1 MRISFEEAIRKNYVA
16 IIEGNDIEKLKCNDK
31 RNRFR
36 IDNIKSKV
44 PMCFN
49 KINTTIHREL
59 DSLEYIEFWKGI
71 KIYRIID

>member
-1 MRISFEEAIRKNYVA
+1 MKVSFEEAIRKNYVVT
-16 IIEGNDIEKLKCNDK
+16 IEGDNIEKLNCNDK

-36 IDNIKSKV
+36 INNIKLKI
-44 PMCFN
+44 PMRFS

-59 DSLEYIEFWKGI
+59 DNLEYIEFWKDI